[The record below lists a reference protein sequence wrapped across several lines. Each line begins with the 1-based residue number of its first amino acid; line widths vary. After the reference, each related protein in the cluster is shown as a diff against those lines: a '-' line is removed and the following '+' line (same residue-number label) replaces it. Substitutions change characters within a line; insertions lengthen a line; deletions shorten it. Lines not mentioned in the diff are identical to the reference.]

1 MFIVNVFVKVKP
13 GHLDAFLTVT
23 KENAKNSLLEPGIAR
38 FDVLQ
43 NTDDP
48 CQIML
53 NEVYRTQED
62 TAKHKETPHYQ
73 AWKETVA
80 DMMAAPRTKK
90 IYQNIFPDEKEWD

>member
-1 MFIVNVFVKVKP
+1 MVKP
-13 GHLDAFLTVT
+13 EHLESFLTAT
-23 KENAKNSLLEPGIAR
+23 KENAKNSLKEPGIAR

-53 NEVYRTQED
+53 NEVYRSQED
-62 TAKHKETPHYQ
+62 TVKHKETAHYQ

-80 DMMAAPRTKK
+80 DMIAVPRTKK
-90 IYQNIFPDEKEWD
+90 IYHNNFPEESWWD